1 MGCGGGQKRKATVYV
16 LSFEDGSDRKSSE
29 HATRTDADV
38 ANARAGGGGVV
49 RPVQR

>member
-1 MGCGGGQKRKATVYV
+1 MGCGCGQKRRTTVYV
-16 LSFEDGSDRKSSE
+16 LSFEDGSGRASSE

-38 ANARAGGGGVV
+38 ANARAGGGGTV